1 VVKVG
6 KVVSEMGMKANES
19 GKQNINAFANDLR
32 ELFKGVV
39 LIANVLPVITG
50 FWLATYF
57 TQTSFMQH
65 FDLFILTI
73 LGSGAIMAGALV
85 LNNWYEVD
93 LDIKMFRTQK
103 RPTVTG
109 NFSMRAV
116 LWIGISLSVIG
127 LILMLFTTIEATIY
141 AVVGWFVYVV
151 LYTFWSKRRYTLN
164 TVIGSVSGAVTP
176 LIGWAAIDSAFHIV
190 PIVLFA
196 ILFIWQIP
204 HTFAIAIRRF
214 DEYKAAGVPMLPV
227 VYGIEFTKRQ
237 TFVYIA
243 CLLPLPFLLS
253 SLGTAF
259 IIISSVLNV
268 VWLIIGVRGFFM
280 KDSLKWANLNFF
292 YSLNY
297 LTIVFILMILVTL
310 PF

>member
-1 VVKVG
+1 MG
-6 KVVSEMGMKANES
+6 KVVSEMNIKTNE
-19 GKQNINAFANDLR
+19 NIGTLANDLR

-50 FWLATYF
+50 FWLAIYF
-57 TQTSFMQH
+57 TKSSFMQH
-65 FDLFILTI
+65 LDLFILTI
-73 LGSGAIMAGALV
+73 LGSGLIMAGALV

-93 LDIKMFRTQK
+93 LDTKMSRTQK

-109 NFSMRAV
+109 NFSLQTV
-116 LWIGISLSVIG
+116 LIIGISLSVIG
-127 LILMLFTTIEATIY
+127 FILMLFTTIEATIY

-204 HTFAIAIRRF
+204 HTFAIAIRRY

-259 IIISSVLNV
+259 IIISTVLNV
-268 VWLIIGVRGFFM
+268 VWVVIGLRGFFM
-280 KDSLKWANLNFF
+280 KDNLKWANMNFF
-292 YSLNY
+292 YSVNY
-297 LTIVFILMILVTL
+297 LAIIFILMIIVTL